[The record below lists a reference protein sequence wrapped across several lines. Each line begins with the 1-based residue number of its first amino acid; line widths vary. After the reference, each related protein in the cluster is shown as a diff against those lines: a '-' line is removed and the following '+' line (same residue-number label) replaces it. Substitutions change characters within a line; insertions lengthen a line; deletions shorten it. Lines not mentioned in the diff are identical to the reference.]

1 MYIRRSDY
9 PILRDTRTLRKAYLL
24 RAVPPLFERF
34 LCPLRSRCPVFY
46 CTLYSWFC
54 GYCIVINVAE

>member
-24 RAVPPLFERF
+24 RAVPPLSDSCALYDLAV
-34 LCPLRSRCPVFY
+34 LCSIVFY
-46 CTLYSWFC
+46 
-54 GYCIVINVAE
+54 IVGSVGIVL